1 MVDLK
6 LRNIISFYN
15 PEAVLF
21 DNPSFDNS
29 IVGMTN
35 TGSIIYDM
43 DKMVAELSEES
54 NMTPSESLE
63 FIDYN
68 TLRILD
74 YINKYKPI
82 ILEISR
88 EDMESLK

>member
-29 IVGMTN
+29 IIGLTN

-63 FIDYN
+63 FINYN
-68 TLRILD
+68 TLRILH